1 MSEGLKVG
9 MVTKINGDIFVIDE
23 VLLSINIIRLV
34 GSGGVRLEVDCDE
47 FYEKFSSGEYVLND
61 EIEVYESNRESDAE
75 KEEALFRV
83 RLVDLYSDHLDR
95 CSKKAVIVSDI
106 ARFCFKQGH
115 KPVRLRT
122 VREYYKKYAGGNYAA
137 LVPNYRARGGSGWS
151 TKKDYVDFVK
161 EQAIDVY
168 FSDDKVNKRNFYKQ
182 VDELLRQKLGDQ
194 APEIIISESTCS
206 RIIEGLPVRSALNGR
221 LSKRELNLEER
232 RAIKKY
238 RDCRVFAVVELDAC
252 TIDVMSVDEQGR
264 KHTEVT
270 LYLMRDVRTSY
281 PLAVYVMAGKP
292 SEMGL
297 YKVLEQFYK
306 PRDEAYYKLLGVSG
320 VNIVSAAHIG
330 VLVIDNASEH
340 FGKLVWEVI
349 RRLGVVVK
357 NTRQYRGDDKGYV
370 ESGFSILNKR
380 LFGFMPGAKNSNDKR
395 VKNRMAKADEE
406 ACYSVEKIFKEVVEF
421 FYGTYIH
428 ELRPDLGFIYSQPMS
443 IAQAM
448 EKELSLF
455 KPLPPPAL
463 DKFKNLIIT
472 MHCEER
478 KYQHYGVDFRN
489 FQFNSAELA
498 RYMDKSGEKDVL
510 VYFNPADCTKI
521 YVAKKSDR
529 KGTLI
534 EAQNKMLGIPEISF
548 EEASSLLAEYSGDHI
563 MTGKEFQRIYARKLI
578 KFTEDSRRKPKVKD
592 VNKSVR
598 SNTKKEFN
606 QEVGKALSKDAVK
619 PKQVTF
625 SEASY
630 DDDITPSEWSSG
642 HD

>member
-9 MVTKINGDIFVIDE
+9 MVTKINGDLFVIDE
-23 VLLSINIIRLV
+23 ILLSINTVRLV
-34 GSGGVRLEVDCDE
+34 GSGGARLEIDCDK
-47 FYEKFSSGEYVLND
+47 FYEKFSSGEFVLNK
-61 EIEVYESNRESDAE
+61 EFEVAKYSVDSDAAR
-75 KEEALFRV
+75 EETQFRME
-83 RLVDLYSDHLDR
+83 LVDLYKDHLEK
-95 CSKKAVIVSDI
+95 CSKKTDVERDI
-106 ARFCFKQGH
+106 SIFCFKRGH

-122 VREYYKKYAGGNYAA
+122 VREYYKKYADGNYAA
-137 LVPNYRARGGSGWS
+137 LVPNYGGRGGCGWS
-151 TKKDYVDFVK
+151 SKKEYVEFVK
-161 EQAIDVY
+161 QKAIEIY
-168 FSDDKVNKRNFYKQ
+168 FADDKVNKRGFYKQ

-206 RIIEGLPVRSALNGR
+206 RTLEGLPVRSALNGR
-221 LSKRELNLEER
+221 LSKKELNLEER

-252 TIDVMSVDEQGR
+252 TIDVMSVDEHGR

-281 PLAVYVMAGKP
+281 PVAVYVMAGKP

-297 YKVLEQFYK
+297 YKILEQFYK
-306 PRDEAYYKLLGVSG
+306 PRDEAYYKSLGVNG

-349 RRLGVVVK
+349 RRLGVIVK

-380 LFGFMPGAKNSNDKR
+380 LLGFMPGAKKSNDKR

-406 ACYSVEKIFKEVVEF
+406 ACYSVEYIFKEIVEF

-428 ELRPDLGFIYSQPMS
+428 ELRPDLGFIYGKPMT

-455 KPLPPPAL
+455 KPLPPPSL
-463 DKFKNLIIT
+463 DKFKKLIVT

-478 KYQHYGVDFRN
+478 KYQHYGVDFKN
-489 FQFNSAELA
+489 FQFNSTELA
-498 RYMDKSGEKDVL
+498 RYMDKSGEKSVL

-529 KGTLI
+529 EGTLI

-563 MTGKEFQRIYARKLI
+563 MTGKEFQRIYARKLM

-598 SNTKKEFN
+598 NNTKKEFN

-625 SEASY
+625 SEASH